1 MKITLVAPVYPLR
14 GGIAQYVGIL
24 YQELRKKGHDVQIIN
39 FKRQYPKFLFP
50 GKTQAETSDDPIII
64 DSKIIIDSINPVTWF
79 HAYREI
85 KKFGTE
91 LVIFKY
97 WMPFFAP
104 SLGIISRWSR
114 RFAQCRI
121 MMICD
126 NILPH
131 EKRIGDMTLTHFI
144 LNSTDL
150 FITQSDTVKKD
161 LLLLKPKA
169 QYRNT
174 PHPIYNIFGPLL
186 QKDDAKEKLKIS
198 ADRVILFFGF
208 IRKYKGLDILLR
220 AMPRVLERINVHLLV
235 AGEFYDPEQEYR
247 DLIKELKLE
256 NHVTVYADY
265 CPNEKVGQFFC
276 ASDAVVLP
284 YRSATQSGIVQIAY
298 HFNKPAIVT
307 DVGGLSEV
315 VLDRITGFI
324 TPPNDPK
331 SIAEAI
337 IRFYEDK
344 REIEFAQHIA
354 VEKKKYTWETF
365 IEVLEQLAGVGHS

>member
-1 MKITLVAPVYPLR
+1 MRITLVAPVYPLR
-14 GGIAQYVGIL
+14 GGIAQYAGIL
-24 YQELRKKGHDVQIIN
+24 YQELRKKGHDIQIVN
-39 FKRQYPKFLFP
+39 FKRQYPKLLFP
-50 GKTQAETSDDPIII
+50 GKTQTETSDEPIII
-64 DSKIIIDSINPVTWF
+64 ESKIIIDSINPFTWF
-79 HAYREI
+79 QAYREI
-85 KKFGTE
+85 KKFRTE

-97 WMPFFAP
+97 WMPFFGP
-104 SLGIISRWSR
+104 CLGVIARLSR
-114 RFAQCRI
+114 RFAHSKI

-131 EKRIGDMTLTHFI
+131 EKRIGDITLTHFI

-161 LLLLKPKA
+161 LLSLKPAA

-174 PHPIYNIFGPLL
+174 PHPIYNIFGPQI
-186 QKDDAKEKLKIS
+186 QKKAAKAELKIS
-198 ADRVILFFGF
+198 SDRVILFFGF

-220 AMPRVLERINVHLLV
+220 AMPIVLKQIDVQLLV
-235 AGEFYDPEQEYR
+235 AGEFYDSEQEYR

-298 HFNKPAIVT
+298 HFNKPVIVT
-307 DVGGLSEV
+307 DVGGLAEV
-315 VLDRITGFI
+315 VLDHITGFI
-324 TPPNDPK
+324 TPPNDPER
-331 SIAEAI
+331 IAESI
-337 IRFYEDK
+337 LKFYAEH
-344 REIEFAQHIA
+344 RETEFTKNIET
-354 VEKKKYTWETF
+354 EKKKYTWETF
-365 IEVLEQLAGVGHS
+365 VEVLEDLAGVQRL